1 MKHLLSVL
9 DAKNQLLNILDE
21 AEAFK
26 SGKTSNDLLKG
37 RTLAMVFEKA
47 STRTRISFEVA
58 MFQLGG
64 IGLYLSSSDLQLGRG
79 EIIEDTARVMSR
91 YVDGVMIRAKKHR
104 EVLKFANFSN
114 VPVINGL
121 TNLEHPCQALTD
133 IFTIMEKKGNLNV
146 QMAFLGDGNNV
157 CNSLLL
163 IAALVGMDMKV
174 ACPHGYEPDSVILK
188 KAIKLANLKGS
199 GIEITN
205 NVPEAVNGADV
216 IYTDVWVSMGD
227 EKEEKQR
234 INDFKDFQVNKNI
247 LKMADKEAIVMHCLP
262 AIRGQEIT
270 EEVLNGPQSA
280 VWDQAE
286 NRLHVQKAILNNL
299 LGKDQQKN

>member
-9 DAKNQLLNILDE
+9 DAKNQLWNILDE

-26 SGKTSNDLLKG
+26 SGKVANKPLNGK
-37 RTLAMVFEKA
+37 TLAMVFEKA

-64 IGLYLSSSDLQLGRG
+64 FGLYLSTTDLQLGRG

-91 YVDGVMIRAKKHR
+91 YVDGVMIRAKKH
-104 EVLKFANFSN
+104 EDVLKYASFSN

-133 IFTIMEKKGNLNV
+133 IFTIMERKGNLNV

-163 IAALVGMDMKV
+163 IASLVGMDITV
-174 ACPHGYEPDSVILK
+174 ACPNGYEPDFSILK
-188 KAIKLANLKGS
+188 KAIKLAHMSGS
-199 GIEITN
+199 DIEITS
-205 NVPEAVNGADV
+205 NVSEAVNGADV

-227 EKEEKQR
+227 EDEKAQR
-234 INDFKDFQVNKNI
+234 IKDFQDFQVNKKI
-247 LKMADKEAIVMHCLP
+247 LKIADKEAMVMHCLP

-286 NRLHVQKAILNNL
+286 NRLHVQKAILNIL
-299 LGKDQQKN
+299 LGKG